1 MPYVMR
7 NQLGAIVA
15 ISQVQAAGLQE
26 ELPAS
31 DTELAAF
38 LGELGGGASHLDA
51 TDKGLI
57 RVLEDLV
64 DVLVDKNVILFTD
77 LPEDAQVKINYR
89 RQLRSELMTR

>member
-15 ISQVQAAGLQE
+15 ISQVQAAGFQE

-31 DTELAAF
+31 DPELARF
-38 LGELGGGASHLDA
+38 VGELGGDASPLDA

-64 DVLVDKNVILFTD
+64 DVLVDNNVILFTD
-77 LPEDAQVKINYR
+77 LPEDAQAKINYR